1 MLFIEKART
10 SLCPTRLLITFCKI
24 IGLTFF
30 YVRLF
35 YYIYTVINNKMKVQ
49 NTFKYYQDPGHGWI
63 AVKVELLEQLGING
77 QISVASENLSLLRHA
92 LDTIVFLEGCRLNV
106 AIEDDGKSFL
116 KLKVKVREKIV
127 ADGLTDFEF
136 DGTGGGVHL
145 DAKDWNALAK
155 SEDAIIID
163 MRNHYETEVGRFEK
177 AVLPDADTFRE
188 LLPMV
193 ENEFGDAKDRTVMM
207 YCTGGIRCEKA
218 SAYLKA
224 KGFSKVHQ
232 LNGGIIEY
240 ARQVREQGL
249 DNRFKGKNFVFDERL
264 GERISDDVI
273 AHCHQCGAPCDDHTN
288 CKNKGRNLLFIQ
300 CSACADKMQGCC
312 CTECVTVYNMSED
325 EQRAYRKKQR
335 EAGVRYQKG
344 RIRPRLT
351 EAGESA

>member
-1 MLFIEKART
+1 MRLHNIYDHDTLMKRLEESGQQRVTLSFYKYAR
-10 SLCPTRLLITFCKI
+10 
-24 IGLTFF
+24 IGNPAVFRDHLYIMMDTLGVLGRI
-30 YVRLF
+30 YVA
-35 YYIYTVINNKMKVQ
+35 N
-49 NTFKYYQDPGHGWI
+49 
-63 AVKVELLEQLGING
+63 EGING

-288 CKNKGRNLLFIQ
+288 CKNKGCNLLFIQ